1 MTKKLQAVI
10 HFREFIV
17 SLWGGIRMGLFDGLG
32 SVIGDVLSGKPVN
45 LMSIAEQ
52 VFANAGGV
60 NGILSQLQAAGLGDQ
75 VASWIGTGSN
85 LPVSA
90 DQIKS
95 ALSSEQMASLAGA
108 LGIDI
113 GKLPQLLAEHLPK
126 AVDQASP
133 NGVLPS

>member
-1 MTKKLQAVI
+1 
-10 HFREFIV
+10 
-17 SLWGGIRMGLFDGLG
+17 MGLFDGLG
-32 SVIGDVLSGKPVN
+32 SVIGDVLSGKPLN
-45 LMSIAEQ
+45 LASIAEQ
-52 VFANAGGV
+52 VFNNAGGL
-60 NGILSQLQAAGLGDQ
+60 NGIVAQLQAAGLGEQ
-75 VASWIGTGSN
+75 VSSWIGTGTN

-95 ALSSEQMASLAGA
+95 ALSSEQMASLANA

-113 GKLPQLLAEHLPK
+113 GNLPQLLAEHLPK

>member
-1 MTKKLQAVI
+1 
-10 HFREFIV
+10 
-17 SLWGGIRMGLFDGLG
+17 MGLFDGLG
-32 SVIGDVLSGKPVN
+32 SVLGDVLSGKPVN

-60 NGILSQLQAAGLGDQ
+60 SGILSQLQAAGLGDQ

-95 ALSSEQMASLAGA
+95 ALSSEQMARSPMRSGSTSE
-108 LGIDI
+108 ICRNC
-113 GKLPQLLAEHLPK
+113 LLNIFLRR
-126 AVDQASP
+126 VDQASP

>member
-1 MTKKLQAVI
+1 
-10 HFREFIV
+10 
-17 SLWGGIRMGLFDGLG
+17 MGLFDGLG
-32 SVIGDVLSGKPVN
+32 SVLGDVLSGKPIN
-45 LMSIAEQ
+45 LMAIAEQ
-52 VFANAGGV
+52 AFANAGGV

-75 VASWIGTGSN
+75 VSSWIGTGSN

-95 ALSSEQMASLAGA
+95 ALSSEQMASLASA
-108 LGIDI
+108 LGIDV
-113 GKLPQLLAEHLPK
+113 GNLPQLLAEHLPK

>member
-1 MTKKLQAVI
+1 
-10 HFREFIV
+10 
-17 SLWGGIRMGLFDGLG
+17 MGLFDGL
-32 SVIGDVLSGKPVN
+32 SSALGDVLSGKPVN
-45 LMSIAEQ
+45 LMAIAEQ
-52 VFANAGGV
+52 VFTNAGGV

-95 ALSSEQMASLAGA
+95 ALSSDQMASLAKG

-113 GKLPQLLAEHLPK
+113 GNLPQLLAEHLPK

-133 NGVLPS
+133 NGVLPLLSRRFIW